1 MTRAL
6 ALTLIALCATHASA
20 APQADAPAPAANAKE
35 PIVPVNDALARIED
49 LKKRVS
55 LEPTEAGQRKA
66 ADELV
71 AARQQLIRQHADD
84 PRLPF
89 WFADYAEDS
98 FTIALPSG
106 GDVDRVLY
114 GLSGPEPRRRVRT
127 LVRDMLVASEQA
139 ERTAKDSLARTGGD
153 ALPTNLSD
161 RLSQVERPRRIP
173 LLRALAEVLQV
184 EVGEFDSTKR
194 RALAEAAIARVETL
208 LPELDDRTAS
218 VVSRYAGLAA
228 ARIDDERSANRLLA
242 LSRQKA
248 GNDEALATLA
258 DLAALRAA
266 GLLRGPGAAAD
277 AAGLLRGSGSTARRL
292 ALAELEA
299 RLRRQ
304 EQGEAGSSVHPE
316 GIAAAREWTSP
327 FTDLVRR
334 CTPAEAAP
342 MRDAAIARLTM
353 VLNDGIT
360 LPEREPMGLLAV
372 ANARLD
378 AGQDAAPLQEQLL
391 ALSNDTHLPITLRA
405 GALRALARI
414 DMVAEK
420 WSDAADHSLRL
431 AREHGS
437 DPTSPAAMGLAV
449 RISRELDRAADG
461 SDAAARARLE
471 AAIELAIAAFPE
483 HPDQP
488 LWQLERQTLAIEAK
502 AQSRAC
508 KLSDRDPAVQAPA
521 DATTEWLRA
530 RRAAALAWLRLR
542 DGDATGAMAALDASN
557 TALSGASASR
567 RLAVRVAVLAEL
579 DRDVGA
585 DAELRA
591 AATANPALLSQHTVD
606 RMRALLPA
614 EQLPLK
620 PSATAAP
627 DAAAARRL
635 RDALEM
641 VQCKDAASWT
651 LTGDLLRLR
660 GEPQAALVAYERAL
674 AAAPD
679 AREVLLGKAEA
690 LFTLG
695 GEQRLAEAMGL
706 HRRLLAGTE
715 MTSDA
720 AQRDRAWWISQLRQ
734 LQALQ
739 VANRFDERAVMRVNR
754 LKALDA
760 SLGGP
765 AFAEA
770 FAALPSVAAPA
781 GAASQP

>member
-1 MTRAL
+1 M
-6 ALTLIALCATHASA
+6 
-20 APQADAPAPAANAKE
+20 
-35 PIVPVNDALARIED
+35 VN
-49 LKKRVS
+49 
-55 LEPTEAGQRKA
+55 
-66 ADELV
+66 
-71 AARQQLIRQHADD
+71 
-84 PRLPF
+84 
-89 WFADYAEDS
+89 
-98 FTIALPSG
+98 
-106 GDVDRVLY
+106 
-114 GLSGPEPRRRVRT
+114 
-127 LVRDMLVASEQA
+127 
-139 ERTAKDSLARTGGD
+139 
-153 ALPTNLSD
+153 
-161 RLSQVERPRRIP
+161 
-173 LLRALAEVLQV
+173 
-184 EVGEFDSTKR
+184 
-194 RALAEAAIARVETL
+194 
-208 LPELDDRTAS
+208 
-218 VVSRYAGLAA
+218 
-228 ARIDDERSANRLLA
+228 
-242 LSRQKA
+242 
-248 GNDEALATLA
+248 
-258 DLAALRAA
+258 
-266 GLLRGPGAAAD
+266 
-277 AAGLLRGSGSTARRL
+277 
-292 ALAELEA
+292 
-299 RLRRQ
+299 
-304 EQGEAGSSVHPE
+304 
-316 GIAAAREWTSP
+316 
-327 FTDLVRR
+327 
-334 CTPAEAAP
+334 
-342 MRDAAIARLTM
+342 
-353 VLNDGIT
+353 
-360 LPEREPMGLLAV
+360 
-372 ANARLD
+372 
-378 AGQDAAPLQEQLL
+378 
-391 ALSNDTHLPITLRA
+391 
-405 GALRALARI
+405 
-414 DMVAEK
+414 EK

-431 AREHGS
+431 AREHGA
-437 DPTSPAAMGLAV
+437 DPTSPAAMSLAV

-461 SDAAARARLE
+461 TDAAARARLE

-502 AQSRAC
+502 AQGRAC
-508 KLSDRDPAVQAPA
+508 KLSDKDPAVQAPA

-591 AATANPALLSQHTVD
+591 AATASPALLSQHTVD

-651 LTGDLLRLR
+651 LAGDLLRLR

-674 AAAPD
+674 ATAPD

-706 HRRLLAGTE
+706 HRRLLAGNE
-715 MTSDA
+715 MSGDA

-739 VANRFDERAVMRVNR
+739 AANRFDERAVMRVNR

-781 GAASQP
+781 GAPSQP